1 MTTILKG
8 NIVSAPACGRLDVT
22 EHGYLIAENGVITG
36 GVSSAA
42 RAICRSVC
50 GGLWRRLIVQS
61 FADLHLHAPQYPML
75 GMGMDLPLLDWLN
88 AYAFPTEARFAE
100 PDYARTVYRQ
110 LAGELASHGT
120 TRVCMFSSFHTDA
133 TLILMDELERAG
145 ITGYVG
151 KVNMDRNGAPGVL
164 EEATEESM
172 RETLRWLDA
181 CQDLRQYPPHSDPRF
196 TPSCTE

>member
-1 MTTILKG
+1 MEDYG
-8 NIVSAPACGRLDVT
+8 DC
-22 EHGYLIAENGVITG
+22 
-36 GVSSAA
+36 
-42 RAICRSVC
+42 
-50 GGLWRRLIVQS
+50 LIVQS

-133 TLILMDELERAG
+133 TLILMDELEKAG

-151 KVNMDRNGAPGVL
+151 KVSYTIKIKKNICGLAKSKYICGGNYRAMAVNQYDRSYDNMFILYNN
-164 EEATEESM
+164 EEGRYIIFS
-172 RETLRWLDA
+172 
-181 CQDLRQYPPHSDPRF
+181 
-196 TPSCTE
+196 

>member
-8 NIVSAPACGRLDVT
+8 NIVSAPACGRLDVM

-36 GVSSAA
+36 VYPVLPEQYAGA
-42 RAICRSVC
+42 SVEDYGDC
-50 GGLWRRLIVQS
+50 LIVQS

-120 TRVCMFSSFHTDA
+120 TRVCMFSSLHTDA
-133 TLILMDELERAG
+133 TLILMDELEKRGSPA
-145 ITGYVG
+145 
-151 KVNMDRNGAPGVL
+151 MWAR
-164 EEATEESM
+164 
-172 RETLRWLDA
+172 
-181 CQDLRQYPPHSDPRF
+181 
-196 TPSCTE
+196 

>member
-8 NIVSAPACGRLDVT
+8 NIVSAQACGRLDVT

-36 GVSSAA
+36 VYPVLPEQYAGA
-42 RAICRSVC
+42 SVEDYGDC
-50 GGLWRRLIVQS
+50 LIVQS

-75 GMGMDLPLLDWLN
+75 GMGMELPLLDWLN

-120 TRVCMFSSFHTDA
+120 TRVCMFSSLHTDA
-133 TLILMDELERAG
+133 TLILMDGDHRLCWQGEYGPQRRTRRVGGDHGGIHARNATVAG
-145 ITGYVG
+145 CLSGFPAHQA
-151 KVNMDRNGAPGVL
+151 N
-164 EEATEESM
+164 
-172 RETLRWLDA
+172 
-181 CQDLRQYPPHSDPRF
+181 SD
-196 TPSCTE
+196 TPVHPLLHE

>member
-8 NIVSAPACGRLDVT
+8 NIVSAQACGRLDVT

-36 GVSSAA
+36 VYPVLPEQYAGA
-42 RAICRSVC
+42 SVEDYGDC
-50 GGLWRRLIVQS
+50 LIVQS

-120 TRVCMFSSFHTDA
+120 TRVCMFSSLHTDA
-133 TLILMDELERAG
+133 D
-145 ITGYVG
+145 
-151 KVNMDRNGAPGVL
+151 
-164 EEATEESM
+164 
-172 RETLRWLDA
+172 LDG
-181 CQDLRQYPPHSDPRF
+181 
-196 TPSCTE
+196 

>member
-8 NIVSAPACGRLDVT
+8 NIVSAPTCGRLDVT

-36 GVSSAA
+36 VYPVLPEQYAGA
-42 RAICRSVC
+42 SVEDYGDC
-50 GGLWRRLIVQS
+50 LIVQS

-75 GMGMDLPLLDWLN
+75 GMGMDLPRLDWLN

-100 PDYARTVYRQ
+100 PDYARTVYQQ

-120 TRVCMFSSFHTDA
+120 TRVCMFSSLHTDA
-133 TLILMDELERAG
+133 TLILMDELEKAG

-151 KVNMDRNGAPGVL
+151 KVNMDRNRTRRVGGDHRGIHARNAAMAGCLSGSP
-164 EEATEESM
+164 AHQA
-172 RETLRWLDA
+172 D
-181 CQDLRQYPPHSDPRF
+181 SDP
-196 TPSCTE
+196 PVHPLLHE